1 MGGPAKTTRDSTH
14 QNRPVRLMLQEPSIP
29 KCINVNCDNN
39 VAYSHTHKNGTKR
52 WRPICGRCHLA
63 SYGAKELDEGVIAVK
78 KTYCENKDARLG
90 YECTAH
96 IPYPGVLELDH
107 IDGDR
112 CNNIISNIQTLCK
125 NCHSYKSHLNN
136 DFKKNKNKKTA

>member
-14 QNRPVRLMLQEPSIP
+14 QNKPVRLMLQGTTTPN
-29 KCINVNCDNN
+29 CININCSNK

-52 WRPICGRCHLA
+52 WRPVCGRCHLA
-63 SYGAKELDEGVIAVK
+63 SYGAKPLDEGVVAVK
-78 KTYCENKDARLG
+78 KEYCENKDSRLG

-107 IDGDR
+107 IDGD
-112 CNNIISNIQTLCK
+112 NIIENIQTLCK
-125 NCHSYKSHLNN
+125 NCHSYKSHKNN
-136 DFKKNKNKKTA
+136 DFKKNKHKKD